1 MKNHDFFKTWV
12 HFSQFSMNNK
22 RLCIT
27 PRINVHNHYI
37 NIMGGVSMNNAV
49 ADFKNK
55 QNKLYQLKNNSFVK
69 KIIEAFEENK
79 DTNKPNLQKAKEDWE
94 NAQIYFNNVTD
105 PELIDYAI
113 YNMEAAKIKYFYL
126 LKKMRAEY
134 A

>member
-1 MKNHDFFKTWV
+1 
-12 HFSQFSMNNK
+12 
-22 RLCIT
+22 
-27 PRINVHNHYI
+27 
-37 NIMGGVSMNNAV
+37 MNNAV